1 VQHSPAI
8 HHTIVAVDIADFTN
22 PARTELHQAAMH
34 NGLYRVLETAFNTAG
49 VRWEACKREDRGD
62 GVLILV
68 PSEFSKTLVV
78 DQLPNLLV
86 SGLARYNAV
95 HAREALIQLRMAVHS
110 GEVYHEAEGKVSGAL
125 NNTYRFLDAEPAK
138 LLLRETGGVL
148 AMIVS
153 DPFFQDVIAA
163 DPATGPGNFRQIPV
177 SVKHTKGTV
186 WLRILGTVSEQ
197 NSVLPVFQ
205 ELALHQLHELIAT
218 VVVPRLPILLAQ
230 AAGHGVQPLR
240 REAGVWEA
248 VEYLLD
254 LNAEPGGFPRLMTF
268 VELLAEQLGDTA
280 AGADLRQWNDEQAQ
294 HLRQTLALGQ
304 LRAAKRAKASADQV
318 LHLLIQIEH
327 DGLDDDRFL
336 VSHWRQ
342 DVPGDWPPARGE
354 IKMSAFAD
362 LEAVVDEVVLEA
374 EEAWSEQRAEVA
386 LEFVLPRAL
395 LNLPVDLWRCEPRS
409 PDPRPLVL
417 DYPIVVRSLERM
429 MGRRWR
435 RVWQA
440 KWRVLL
446 EDPSSARVYIAAN
459 PADVDRPYSID
470 VRLKDPQ
477 VVSLVLSGPPP
488 RVPRQ
493 HDELSTALRAGL
505 PVVMWSRDERHTDA
519 LPELLAHL
527 VQPGGLLDLPQH
539 LHEARQAAL
548 AASDRQLPTD
558 VIQNLVILWDN
569 PLRTLYLDQ
578 PPRPARLEG
587 DTADERE
594 RAS

>member
-34 NGLYRVLETAFNTAG
+34 HGLYSVLETAFNRAG

-78 DQLPNLLV
+78 EELPNLLV
-86 SGLARYNAV
+86 SGLVRYNAV

-110 GEVYHEAEGKVSGAL
+110 GEVYHDAEGKVSGAL
-125 NNTYRFLDAEPAK
+125 NNTYRFLEAEAAK
-138 LLLRETGGVL
+138 SLLRDTGGVL

-163 DPATGPGNFRQIPV
+163 DPATGPAHFREIPV
-177 SVKHTKGTV
+177 SVKHTKGTA
-186 WLRILGTVSEQ
+186 WLRILGTVGEQ
-197 NSVLPVFQ
+197 TRVLPAFQ
-205 ELALHQLHELIAT
+205 EIALRQLQDLIGT
-218 VVVPRLPILLAQ
+218 VAVPRLPILLAQ

-240 REAGVWEA
+240 RDADVWEA

-268 VELLAEQLGDTA
+268 VELLADQLGDTA
-280 AGADLRQWNDEQAQ
+280 VGANLRQWNDAQAQ
-294 HLRQTLALGQ
+294 HLRQTVPLGQ
-304 LRAAKRAKASADQV
+304 HRAAKRARSDADQV

-336 VSHWRQ
+336 VTHWRQ
-342 DVPGDWPPARGE
+342 VVPGEWPPPRGE
-354 IKMSAFAD
+354 LKMSTFAD
-362 LEAVVDEVVLEA
+362 LEAVVDEVLIEA
-374 EEAWSEQRAEVA
+374 EEAWSEQRVEAA

-395 LNLPVDLWRCEPRS
+395 LNLPVDLWRCEPLS
-409 PDPRPLVL
+409 QDPRPLVL

-429 MGRRWR
+429 MARRWR

-446 EDPSSARVYIAAN
+446 EDPASARVYIAN

-488 RVPRQ
+488 RDARH

-527 VQPGGLLDLPQH
+527 VQPGGLLDLPQRVH
-539 LHEARQAAL
+539 KARQAAL
-548 AASDRQLPTD
+548 AASDRTMPAE

>member
-34 NGLYRVLETAFNTAG
+34 HGLYGVLETAFNRAG

-125 NNTYRFLDAEPAK
+125 NNTYRFLEAEAAK
-138 LLLRETGGVL
+138 SLLRDTGGVL

-153 DPFFQDVIAA
+153 DPFFQAVIAA
-163 DPATGPGNFRQIPV
+163 DPAAGPGHFKPIPV
-177 SVKHTKGTV
+177 SVKHTRDTA
-186 WLRILGTVSEQ
+186 WLRILGTVREQ
-197 NSVLPVFQ
+197 TRVLPVFQ
-205 ELALHQLHELIAT
+205 EIALHQLQELIGT
-218 VVVPRLPILLAQ
+218 VSVPQLPVLLAQ

-240 REAGVWEA
+240 READVWEA

-254 LNAEPGGFPRLMTF
+254 LNAEPGGFPRLMKF
-268 VELLAEQLGDTA
+268 IELLADQLGDTA
-280 AGADLRQWNDEQAQ
+280 VGADLRKWNDAQAQ
-294 HLRQTLALGQ
+294 HLRQTVALGQ
-304 LRAAKRAKASADQV
+304 HRAAVRARAGADQV

-342 DVPGDWPPARGE
+342 DIPGEWPPARGE
-354 IKMSAFAD
+354 IKMSSFAD
-362 LEAVVDEVVLEA
+362 LEAVVDEVILEA
-374 EEAWSEQRAEVA
+374 EETWSEQRAEVV

-409 PDPRPLVL
+409 RDPRPLVL

-429 MGRRWR
+429 MARRWR

-446 EDPSSARVYIAAN
+446 EDPDGARVYIAS

-488 RVPRQ
+488 RDPRQ

-527 VQPGGLLDLPQH
+527 VQPGALLDLPQRVH
-539 LHEARQAAL
+539 KARQAAL
-548 AASDRQLPTD
+548 AASDRQMQTE
-558 VIQNLVILWDN
+558 VIQNLVIMWDN
-569 PLRTLYLDQ
+569 PLRTLYSDQ